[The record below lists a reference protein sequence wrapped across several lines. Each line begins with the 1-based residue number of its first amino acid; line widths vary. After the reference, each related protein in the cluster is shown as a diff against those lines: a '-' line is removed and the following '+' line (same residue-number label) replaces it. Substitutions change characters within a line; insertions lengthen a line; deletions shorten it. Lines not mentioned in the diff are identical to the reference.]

1 MRNFVAVSAA
11 VVAGLSGAVA
21 DLGTGIKFTGI
32 PSSGT
37 YQKVQSFQ
45 SVSDCPMAPYSYTGS
60 VSPLDEEVGDSP
72 SKNKRVWPYSY
83 MNVH

>member
-21 DLGTGIKFTGI
+21 DMGVGIKFTGI

-37 YQKVQSFQ
+37 YQKVQSF
-45 SVSDCPMAPYSYTGS
+45 SSANNCPMASYSYTGS
-60 VSPLDEEVGDSP
+60 VSPLDEEVSDYLQGEAMKTSLR
-72 SKNKRVWPYSY
+72 KFC
-83 MNVH
+83 